1 MDKKEVL
8 KTLVKIYHNHCQTS
22 RWNRLNG
29 YEEMANQSIH
39 QAFGVKESAIALGI
53 SEDDFDEAYKA
64 YRKLKRIENRQA

>member
-8 KTLVKIYHNHCQTS
+8 KTLVNIYHNHRQTS
-22 RWNRLNG
+22 KWNRLNG

-64 YRKLKRIENRQA
+64 YRKLKRIENCQA